1 MMGAID
7 EAQRQLDDLERV
19 VDYLERMNVRD
30 VTAVPSEVTAI
41 LMAAGLTDMK
51 DLKPSALLPRVLD
64 RQQSLRRRLAALRRA
79 RSG

>member
-1 MMGAID
+1 MGAID
-7 EAQRQLDDLERV
+7 DVQRQLDDLERV
-19 VDYLERMNVRD
+19 VDYLERMNLRD

-41 LMAAGLTDMK
+41 LIAAGLTDMK
-51 DLKPSALLPRVLD
+51 DLEPSALLPRVLD